1 MSNLS
6 SVVEDVVRANR
17 ILSHEGI
24 VDAFGHVSARHP
36 ERPDR
41 FLLSRA
47 LSPELVEP
55 DDVIEF
61 DLSGEPVVP
70 SGPKPYLERF
80 IHAAIY
86 EARPEVQSVVHS
98 HSLSVVPFSV
108 TGEVLRPVMHS
119 TAAIGAAVPVW
130 DSEDAFGPTN
140 LLVADMAMGR
150 DLARVMGTGPSVL
163 MRGHGST
170 VAGRS
175 LRQAVYTAVYLEV
188 NAELQTRARQ
198 FGTPKFVSAA
208 ELELMAARANDG
220 IGKPGE
226 GFNRAWDYWCR
237 RAGLAG

>member
-1 MSNLS
+1 
-6 SVVEDVVRANR
+6 
-17 ILSHEGI
+17 
-24 VDAFGHVSARHP
+24 
-36 ERPDR
+36 
-41 FLLSRA
+41 
-47 LSPELVEP
+47 
-55 DDVIEF
+55 
-61 DLSGEPVVP
+61 
-70 SGPKPYLERF
+70 
-80 IHAAIY
+80 
-86 EARPEVQSVVHS
+86 
-98 HSLSVVPFSV
+98 
-108 TGEVLRPVMHS
+108 
-119 TAAIGAAVPVW
+119 
-130 DSEDAFGPTN
+130 
-140 LLVADMAMGR
+140 MAMGR